1 MRIFGLHFRARV
13 VMFPKVHDHC
23 ISTSADA
30 SLEFECRKRRG
41 RAEDCPR
48 WRVPNPVCNCKSLS
62 LRLLIIFRYIKAA
75 ECFSGRS
82 IGAYLV
88 LLFNDGMRLTLTDRI
103 GRSLRKMSSS
113 VQSAWCLW
121 PVSLLSRYI
130 NSRT

>member
-1 MRIFGLHFRARV
+1 MHFRARGA
-13 VMFPKVHDHC
+13 MLPKVHDHC
-23 ISTSADA
+23 TFTSADA
-30 SLEFECRKRRG
+30 GLEFECRERRG

-48 WRVPNPVCNCKSLS
+48 WRVLNPVCNRKSLS

-82 IGAYLV
+82 IGTYLV
-88 LLFNDGMRLTLTDRI
+88 LLFNGSMRLTPTARI
-103 GRSLRKMSSS
+103 GLSPRKMSSL

-121 PVSLLSRYI
+121 PVSLLSRYT